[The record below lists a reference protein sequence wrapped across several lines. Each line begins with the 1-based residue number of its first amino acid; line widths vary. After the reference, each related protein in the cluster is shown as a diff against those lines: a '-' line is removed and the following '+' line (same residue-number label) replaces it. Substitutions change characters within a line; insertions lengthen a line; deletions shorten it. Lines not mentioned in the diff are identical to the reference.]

1 MSIENKIAS
10 INEMRRKLRADLLE
24 KMRTNPTMKDSE
36 TLRLLENDISFW
48 EAQTDRSP
56 EGLIATLHQSFKREG
71 D

>member
-10 INEMRRKLRADLLE
+10 INEMRRKLREDLLE

-56 EGLIATLHQSFKREG
+56 EGLIATLHQSLKRE
-71 D
+71 DD